1 MSIDENVQKNECSCN
16 TENGKKMM
24 EMLETERK
32 RIVSELHDTSLQN
45 IAHLVHMIELASLY
59 IDKDPARAKMELN
72 SVSKGLHNVIEDIRS
87 TIFNLRPMTFD
98 DLGLKASFERLLD
111 FLNADKD
118 YIMDVEIDDVS
129 CETDDYF
136 CITLYR
142 VVQECLLNIKKHSQA
157 TKVLFHCK
165 KTEQKYEILIQDNG
179 KGFTME
185 EAEDKANSHFGLALI
200 HEGVNLLN
208 GTIHVSSAIGRG
220 TTIDIKIPL
229 DLHSAFKRYSTS
241 LCTVNTNTL
250 TEMFFFLI
258 SCSTSIPFIT
268 GMLISKSSI
277 SG

>member
-1 MSIDENVQKNECSCN
+1 MNNNENVQKNECSCN
-16 TENGKKMM
+16 TENGKKMI

-32 RIVSELHDTSLQN
+32 RIVSELHDTSLQD
-45 IAHLVHMIELASLY
+45 IAHFVHMIELASLY

-111 FLNADKD
+111 FLNADRD

-142 VVQECLLNIKKHSQA
+142 VVQECLLNIKHSQA
-157 TKVLFHCK
+157 TRVLFHCK
-165 KTEQKYEILIQDNG
+165 KTEQQYEILIQDNG

-185 EAEDKANSHFGLALI
+185 EVEDKANSHFGLALI
-200 HEGVNLLN
+200 HEGVVLLN
-208 GTIHVSSAIGRG
+208 GTIHISSEIGQG

-229 DLHSAFKRYSTS
+229 DLHLAEK
-241 LCTVNTNTL
+241 
-250 TEMFFFLI
+250 
-258 SCSTSIPFIT
+258 
-268 GMLISKSSI
+268 
-277 SG
+277 

>member
-1 MSIDENVQKNECSCN
+1 MNIDENVQKNECSCN

-32 RIVSELHDTSLQN
+32 RIVSELHDTSLQD
-45 IAHLVHMIELASLY
+45 ITHFVHMIELASLY
-59 IDKDPARAKMELN
+59 IDKDPSKAKMELN

-157 TKVLFHCK
+157 TRVLFHCK

-229 DLHSAFKRYSTS
+229 DLHSAVKKNS
-241 LCTVNTNTL
+241 
-250 TEMFFFLI
+250 
-258 SCSTSIPFIT
+258 
-268 GMLISKSSI
+268 
-277 SG
+277 

>member
-1 MSIDENVQKNECSCN
+1 MNIDNNKLDTWTCDS
-16 TENGKKMM
+16 ENGKKMI

-32 RIVSELHDTSLQN
+32 RIVSELHDTSLQD
-45 IAHLVHMIELASLY
+45 IAHYVHKIELASLY
-59 IDKDPARAKMELN
+59 IDKDPARVKMEL
-72 SVSKGLHNVIEDIRS
+72 SVVSKGLHNVIEDIRS

-111 FLNADKD
+111 LLNADRQ
-118 YIMDVEIDDVS
+118 YSMDIDIDDIS

-165 KTEQKYEILIQDNG
+165 KTEQQYEILIQDNG

-200 HEGVNLLN
+200 HEGVSLLN
-208 GTIHVSSAIGRG
+208 GTIHVSSAIGQG

-229 DLHSAFKRYSTS
+229 DLHFS
-241 LCTVNTNTL
+241 
-250 TEMFFFLI
+250 
-258 SCSTSIPFIT
+258 
-268 GMLISKSSI
+268 
-277 SG
+277 

>member
-1 MSIDENVQKNECSCN
+1 MNIDENVQKNECSCN

-157 TKVLFHCK
+157 TMVLFHCK

-185 EAEDKANSHFGLALI
+185 EA
-200 HEGVNLLN
+200 
-208 GTIHVSSAIGRG
+208 
-220 TTIDIKIPL
+220 
-229 DLHSAFKRYSTS
+229 
-241 LCTVNTNTL
+241 
-250 TEMFFFLI
+250 
-258 SCSTSIPFIT
+258 
-268 GMLISKSSI
+268 
-277 SG
+277 